1 VWLCWPVINGGFWQ
15 MTDIFISYA
24 NEDRDRA
31 AQVAQL
37 LELEG
42 WRVWWDRRI
51 PAGRSW
57 RSVLEDAV
65 GDSRCMV
72 VLWSKHSVKSP
83 WVAEEAEEA
92 RRLEKTLM
100 PVSIERVEP
109 PMGFRAIQA
118 ADLVDWNG
126 SPEHPAARLLI
137 ADLKSLLGQSEKA
150 DKEIRVIERA
160 AEAPRRGNLGWLSQ
174 HASKIAFGAVVI
186 AGVFAVWQMWP
197 NLNSHF
203 FFAPQSSEADRP
215 DSAVVPRLTHLAV
228 DAERRSIKAAETLK
242 LNLKGQYSDGSQ
254 REVTDAVQWLSSDMR
269 VATVDA
275 HGEVKA
281 LQPGTTNISAK
292 VGQVES
298 AQWTLGVES
307 LGLAAK
313 PTPAPKLVALNITS
327 SKYEFTESERVALR
341 ARGKFSDNSEKTLST
356 GVEWEISDR
365 TIASVNERGELVA
378 RRPGKI
384 KVVARSDELASSP
397 LTLLIKE
404 TRKIA
409 EPPPKPTHA
418 AEVAPAKPTHPAE
431 LQPAKSSALSEQT
444 KARIAAHMDR
454 AQLFREQG
462 NYAGALA
469 ELERAKAID
478 AANEEIKR
486 EIEQTKRAC
495 NAERVLGNKPNC

>member
-1 VWLCWPVINGGFWQ
+1 
-15 MTDIFISYA
+15 
-24 NEDRDRA
+24 
-31 AQVAQL
+31 
-37 LELEG
+37 
-42 WRVWWDRRI
+42 
-51 PAGRSW
+51 
-57 RSVLEDAV
+57 
-65 GDSRCMV
+65 
-72 VLWSKHSVKSP
+72 
-83 WVAEEAEEA
+83 
-92 RRLEKTLM
+92 
-100 PVSIERVEP
+100 
-109 PMGFRAIQA
+109 
-118 ADLVDWNG
+118 
-126 SPEHPAARLLI
+126 LI

-150 DKEIRVIERA
+150 DMETRVIERT
-160 AEAPRRGNLGWLSQ
+160 PQDPWRNNLGWLTRNG
-174 HASKIAFGAVVI
+174 SKAAFGAVVI
-186 AGVFAVWQMWP
+186 AGILAVWQMWP

-203 FFAPQSSEADRP
+203 FFAPQSREAERP

-313 PTPAPKLVALNITS
+313 PIPAPKLVALNITS

-404 TRKIA
+404 TRKTS
-409 EPPPKPTHA
+409 EP
-418 AEVAPAKPTHPAE
+418 PAKPTHPAE
-431 LQPAKSSALSEQT
+431 LQPAKSSAPSEQT